1 MDVLWR
7 HAVKKCE
14 QVTLKGFYFNSN
26 WLIDLAISALF
37 YARSVHTLTNE
48 VAADAQNY
56 LPRGVDSRDIYI
68 VFSGLCELST
78 SWVLLS
84 SSRAN
89 PVDNSLLMW
98 PCLL

>member
-1 MDVLWR
+1 MYYGVTL
-7 HAVKKCE
+7 VKKCE
-14 QVTLKGFYFNSN
+14 RVTLKGFYFNSN

-37 YARSVHTLTNE
+37 YARSVHTLTNV

-68 VFSGLCELST
+68 AFSGLGT

-84 SSRAN
+84 SSRAD
-89 PVDNSLLMW
+89 PVDNSLLMR

>member
-1 MDVLWR
+1 MGVPSVVVVELAVL
-7 HAVKKCE
+7 
-14 QVTLKGFYFNSN
+14 F
-26 WLIDLAISALF
+26 
-37 YARSVHTLTNE
+37 ARSVHTVTNV

-68 VFSGLCELST
+68 AFSGLCELGT
-78 SWVLLS
+78 SSVLLS
-84 SSRAN
+84 SPRAD